1 MSDPT
6 PKKRATVA
14 GVDKKIDD
22 LVEIVDI
29 MSTNVRQI
37 KAALELIAEVVK
49 KSDDAP
55 EMPPETSQRNPMFGW
70 LFLSSLRFISRI
82 LLQIILHIGLQ
93 NTVPPVK

>member
-49 KSDDAP
+49 KSDDTP
-55 EMPPETSQRNPMFGW
+55 EMPPETNQRNPMFG
-70 LFLSSLRFISRI
+70 
-82 LLQIILHIGLQ
+82 
-93 NTVPPVK
+93 

>member
-22 LVEIVDI
+22 LVEVVDI

-49 KSDDAP
+49 KSDDTP
-55 EMPPETSQRNPMFGW
+55 EMPPETNQRNPMFG
-70 LFLSSLRFISRI
+70 
-82 LLQIILHIGLQ
+82 
-93 NTVPPVK
+93 

>member
-49 KSDDAP
+49 KSDETP
-55 EMPPETSQRNPMFGW
+55 EIPPETHQRNPMFG
-70 LFLSSLRFISRI
+70 
-82 LLQIILHIGLQ
+82 
-93 NTVPPVK
+93 

>member
-37 KAALELIAEVVK
+37 KAALDLIAEVVK
-49 KSDDAP
+49 KSD
-55 EMPPETSQRNPMFGW
+55 ETPETHPETNQRNPMFG
-70 LFLSSLRFISRI
+70 
-82 LLQIILHIGLQ
+82 
-93 NTVPPVK
+93 

>member
-22 LVEIVDI
+22 LVEVVDI

-49 KSDDAP
+49 KSDDTP
-55 EMPPETSQRNPMFGW
+55 EIPPETNQRNPMFG
-70 LFLSSLRFISRI
+70 
-82 LLQIILHIGLQ
+82 
-93 NTVPPVK
+93 

>member
-49 KSDDAP
+49 KSEETP
-55 EMPPETSQRNPMFGW
+55 EMPPETNQRNPMFG
-70 LFLSSLRFISRI
+70 
-82 LLQIILHIGLQ
+82 
-93 NTVPPVK
+93 

>member
-49 KSDDAP
+49 KSDDTP
-55 EMPPETSQRNPMFGW
+55 EIPPETNQRNPMFG
-70 LFLSSLRFISRI
+70 
-82 LLQIILHIGLQ
+82 
-93 NTVPPVK
+93 

>member
-37 KAALELIAEVVK
+37 KAALELIAEVIK
-49 KSDDAP
+49 KSDETP
-55 EMPPETSQRNPMFGW
+55 EIPPETNQRNPMFG
-70 LFLSSLRFISRI
+70 
-82 LLQIILHIGLQ
+82 
-93 NTVPPVK
+93 